1 MAQISGTFAGT
12 GASAAMAAPTITIQ
26 MDFAGTATVTVE
38 SQMPSGAWIIVE
50 TVTADYHKVFDQG
63 GAVPI
68 RLNCTAF
75 TNNVE
80 YALTSK

>member
-12 GASAAMAAPTITIQ
+12 GVSAGMAAPTITIQ
-26 MDFAGTATVTVE
+26 MDFAGTASVDVQ
-38 SQMPSGAWIIVE
+38 SQMPSGAWITVE

-63 GAVPI
+63 GGVPI
-68 RLNCTAF
+68 RLSCTAH

-80 YALTSK
+80 YSLTSK

>member
-1 MAQISGTFAGT
+1 MAQITGTFAAT
-12 GASAAMAAPTITIQ
+12 GASPAMAAPIITIQ
-26 MDFAGTATVTVE
+26 MDFAGTASVDVQ
-38 SQMPSGAWIIVE
+38 SQMPSGAWITVE

-63 GAVPI
+63 GVVPI